1 MFLLL
6 LLLLCCLWFKIHY
19 HYLLLDIFSWRQPQ
33 YLLEI
38 IHNFGLSLNPFQL
51 CQLGFSQDAYGVLKI
66 EWECNS
72 LVKLFRF
79 SFSLLEKVML
89 FKGLIHFI
97 CYPVYFHKGVRNI
110 LFPFG
115 LWRICSGIFFSIS
128 DNVYMCFFFF
138 FLFPWSVLLDV
149 YQLISLKN
157 QLLVLSIFSVIST
170 LQMSFLILTISFF
183 ILIMWSLPRFIM

>member
-19 HYLLLDIFSWRQPQ
+19 HYLLLDIFSWRQLQ

-97 CYPVYFHKGVRNI
+97 CYPVYFHKGVHNI

-115 LWRICSGIFFSIS
+115 LWRIRSGIFFSIS
-128 DNVYMCFFFF
+128 DNVHMCFFFLPF
-138 FLFPWSVLLDV
+138 S
-149 YQLISLKN
+149 LISLARCLPVN
-157 QLLVLSIFSVIST
+157 VFEEPTFGLINFLCYFYFTNVFSH
-170 LQMSFLILTISFF
+170 LNYFLFYTDYVVFT
-183 ILIMWSLPRFIM
+183 